1 MKQSHGFYFPDYDNH
16 FPRLLEKSL
25 KNDGVTRYQWRA
37 RESAINACK
46 NRRTCIDIG
55 ANVGLW
61 SCELVEKFE
70 KVIAFEP
77 VKEFIECYHKNVKKN
92 NFLIYECAL
101 GNEMSHINMNIV
113 EGNTGHTH
121 IDKNSLGKG
130 TIPLKT
136 LDSFNFTNIDLIKI
150 DVEGYENDILLG
162 GLETIKYNKPIL
174 VIEQQK
180 HEYQD
185 DTKSLPAVRFLE
197 NLGYKVI
204 DQHNKDFI
212 LKIL

>member
-1 MKQSHGFYFPDYDNH
+1 MKQSHGFYFPDYDEH

-25 KNDGVTRYQWRA
+25 KKEGITRYQWKA
-37 RESAINACK
+37 RDAAIAACDNK
-46 NRRTCIDIG
+46 RICIDIG

-61 SCELVEKFE
+61 SCDLVEKFE

-77 VKEFIECYHKNVKKN
+77 VKDFIECYRKNVKKD
-92 NFLIYECAL
+92 NFFVYECAL
-101 GNEMSHINMNIV
+101 GREESYIKMNIV

-121 IDKNSLGKG
+121 IDKNSIGKG
-130 TIPLKT
+130 NIPLKT
-136 LDSFNFTNIDLIKI
+136 LDSFNFTNVDLIKI
-150 DVEGYENDILLG
+150 DVEGYENDILQGALH
-162 GLETIKYNKPIL
+162 TIEYNKPVL

-185 DTKSLPAVRFLE
+185 DSKSLPAVRFLE
-197 NLGYKVI
+197 TLGYRVI
-204 DQHNKDFI
+204 GQYNKDFI

>member
-1 MKQSHGFYFPDYDNH
+1 MKQSHGFYFPDYDEH

-25 KNDGVTRYQWRA
+25 KKEGITRYQWKA
-37 RESAINACK
+37 RDAAIAACDNK
-46 NRRTCIDIG
+46 RICIDIG

-61 SCELVEKFE
+61 SCDLVEKFE

-77 VKEFIECYHKNVKKN
+77 VKDFIECYRKNVKKD
-92 NFLIYECAL
+92 NFFVYECAL
-101 GNEMSHINMNIV
+101 GKEESYIKMNIV

-121 IDKNSLGKG
+121 IDKNSIGKG
-130 TIPLKT
+130 NIPLKT
-136 LDSFNFTNIDLIKI
+136 LDSFNFTNVDLIKI
-150 DVEGYENDILLG
+150 DVEGYENDILQGALH
-162 GLETIKYNKPIL
+162 TIQYNKPVL

-185 DTKSLPAVRFLE
+185 DSKSLPAVRFLE
-197 NLGYKVI
+197 TLGYRVI
-204 DQHNKDFI
+204 GQYNKDFI